1 MKPLNPLHVTV
12 SIFVTMLVLFALTF
26 AAGDEGL
33 NLGFGK
39 LKYPDTR
46 KFLAYEQAEMAEE
59 EVDSILSNI
68 EIIDETDT
76 SNFNSIRKDSTA
88 NGNLIGVSQA
98 ERILDEGSVRRLELP
113 AGKENLLHPF
123 FDELEQI
130 QAKKSKMRI
139 LHYGDSQIEG
149 DRMTAYIRQRLQS
162 NFGGTGPGF
171 IPVMPVY
178 NQITA
183 RVVHSENWIRYA
195 IFDPTQPVKIPKN
208 AYGMWMSLTRFTPEK
223 ADSLVDSTATP
234 VTAWVEVGS
243 SNMTYQNA
251 RQFTHIDVHYGRC
264 YFPVTVK
271 VTNNGELI
279 VQEKLKADGAYHV
292 LPVRVGATP
301 TALRIEFEGI
311 HSPDFYGIT
320 LDGAY
325 GLGVDNIAMRGS
337 SGTTFAQL
345 PFGLFNQMIDYVN
358 TELVIMQFGGNSA
371 VAVKSEQGA
380 KNYASWFKSQI
391 NVVKSVRPE
400 AQIIVIG
407 PSDMSMKEGED
418 YVTYPY
424 MEAVIEQ
431 MKRAAHEAGAAYWD
445 LYSAMGG
452 RNSMPVWVEKGLAG
466 EDYIHFTNAGSKYT
480 SEMFVKAL
488 LLEYQKYVDSKGGG
502 GATAE

>member
-1 MKPLNPLHVTV
+1 
-12 SIFVTMLVLFALTF
+12 
-26 AAGDEGL
+26 
-33 NLGFGK
+33 
-39 LKYPDTR
+39 
-46 KFLAYEQAEMAEE
+46 
-59 EVDSILSNI
+59 
-68 EIIDETDT
+68 
-76 SNFNSIRKDSTA
+76 
-88 NGNLIGVSQA
+88 
-98 ERILDEGSVRRLELP
+98 
-113 AGKENLLHPF
+113 
-123 FDELEQI
+123 
-130 QAKKSKMRI
+130 
-139 LHYGDSQIEG
+139 
-149 DRMTAYIRQRLQS
+149 
-162 NFGGTGPGF
+162 
-171 IPVMPVY
+171 
-178 NQITA
+178 
-183 RVVHSENWIRYA
+183 
-195 IFDPTQPVKIPKN
+195 
-208 AYGMWMSLTRFTPEK
+208 
-223 ADSLVDSTATP
+223 
-234 VTAWVEVGS
+234 
-243 SNMTYQNA
+243 
-251 RQFTHIDVHYGRC
+251 
-264 YFPVTVK
+264 
-271 VTNNGELI
+271 

-452 RNSMPVWVEKGLAG
+452 KNSMPVWVEKGLAG

-502 GATAE
+502 GAPAE